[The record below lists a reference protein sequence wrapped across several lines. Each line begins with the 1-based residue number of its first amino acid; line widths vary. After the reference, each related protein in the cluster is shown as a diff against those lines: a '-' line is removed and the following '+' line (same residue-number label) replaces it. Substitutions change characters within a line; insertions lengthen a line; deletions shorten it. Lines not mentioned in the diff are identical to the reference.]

1 MTPQSVA
8 DQLARFVHRDQC
20 TELRALNVGGKG
32 RTFAGWFTGARL
44 FDLARNALALS
55 REASGVYFVPNPIDP
70 AVAARRLNTV
80 SDVRRGFSLTHD
92 ADIIDRRFVL
102 VDLDPVRS
110 FRGRPEKDWNDQTA
124 PAHWRELGFALEV
137 ARSYVRPFLAE
148 LGFPPPVVMCSGN
161 GVHLVYRFQLQPIA
175 GRDPAAAL
183 LQTLAA
189 RYSCVGLT
197 LDANTYTP
205 ARMLKVPGTVAR
217 KGIVSVGRP
226 HRTAR
231 IIEVPDGWPAPAPV
245 VAPGNDQPRPDDTR
259 PDGRARQDQPG
270 VERRPAA
277 KPADR
282 PALFDGGERPG
293 TAGH

>member
-1 MTPQSVA
+1 MTPQAVA

-20 TELRALNVGGKG
+20 TELRALNVGQRG
-32 RTFAGWFTGARL
+32 RCFAGWFTGARL
-44 FDLARNALALS
+44 YDLARNALALS

-110 FRGRPEKDWNDQTA
+110 FRGRPEKDWNDQNA
-124 PAHWRELGFALEV
+124 PSHWRELGFALEV
-137 ARSYVRPFLAE
+137 ARRYVRPFLAE
-148 LGFPPPVVMCSGN
+148 LGLPPPVTMCSGN
-161 GVHLVYRFQLQPIA
+161 GVHLVYRVTMPTVD

-183 LQTLAA
+183 LRMLAD
-189 RYSCVGLT
+189 RYTCVGLT

-205 ARMLKVPGTVAR
+205 ARMLKVPGTIAR
-217 KGIVSVGRP
+217 KGTVSPGRA
-226 HRTAR
+226 HRAAR
-231 IIEVPDGWPAPAPV
+231 IIEIPDGWPEPAAPPV
-245 VAPGNDQPRPDDTR
+245 AAGADQPRPE
-259 PDGRARQDQPG
+259 PGRADGPGRPG

-282 PALFDGGERPG
+282 PALFDGRRDG